1 MGLKL
6 FLNELIQY
14 FVSITPSAMLP
25 LVPPSILSPLH
36 LLAQADSGVIEQS
49 FSFPSLLNQAL
60 NGIGIVGILLVTA
73 LGLAITFG
81 VMRIINLAH
90 GEFIM
95 LGAYITFLMQDMF
108 KMDLI
113 LTIPFAF
120 LGAAIVGAIVEVT
133 IIRRLYGRPLETL
146 LATWGLSIVMQ
157 GVIKLIFT
165 AQLKYVKSPAYLSG
179 SIDFLKDEAGAT
191 LVSLSYYRFFIIVV
205 ALALLGITMYLF
217 YGTSWGRQVRAVT
230 QNRTMAQ
237 CLGVNTKL
245 VDMGTFAYGCGL
257 AGVAGAVISALKTVS
272 PPMGQDYLV
281 DAWMVV
287 VTGGVDKLIGILAG
301 SLLIGESNAIIAF
314 FLNDPSAR
322 VIVLAA
328 VIVLIRYRPEG
339 LFTVQ
344 KRS

>member
-1 MGLKL
+1 
-6 FLNELIQY
+6 
-14 FVSITPSAMLP
+14 MLD
-25 LVPPSILSPLH
+25 LALSSMMTSPVY
-36 LLAQADSGVIEQS
+36 LLAQEAAAEATEAAGES
-49 FSFPSLLNQAL
+49 FSYTSLANQAL
-60 NGIGIVGILLVTA
+60 NGIGIVGILLLTA

-95 LGAYITFLMQDMF
+95 LGAYITFWLQDTF
-108 KMDLI
+108 QMDL
-113 LTIPFAF
+113 LMTIPFAF
-120 LGAAIVGAIVEVT
+120 IGTALVGALVELT

-146 LATWGLSIVMQ
+146 LATWGLSIVLQ

-165 AQLKYVKSPAYLSG
+165 AQLKYVKAPPYLSG
-179 SIDFLKDEAGAT
+179 GIDLLKDEAGSVV
-191 LVSLSYYRFFIIVV
+191 VSISYYRFFIVVV
-205 ALALLGITMYLF
+205 ALALLAITMFLF
-217 YGTSWGRQVRAVT
+217 YCTSWGRQVRAVT
-230 QNRTMAQ
+230 QNRSMSQ

-257 AGVAGAVISALKTVS
+257 AGIAGAVISALKTVA

-281 DAWMVV
+281 DSWMVV

-301 SLLIGESNAIIAF
+301 AFLIGESKAVIAF
-314 FLNDPSAR
+314 LLNDPTAR
-322 VIVLAA
+322 VLVLGA

-344 KRS
+344 KRT

>member
-1 MGLKL
+1 MLDL
-6 FLNELIQY
+6 TFSSLY
-14 FVSITPSAMLP
+14 FF
-25 LVPPSILSPLH
+25 
-36 LLAQADSGVIEQS
+36 AQEGGI
-49 FSFPSLLNQAL
+49 SFPSLLNQAL
-60 NGIGIVGILLVTA
+60 NGIGIVGILLLTG

-95 LGAYITFLMQDMF
+95 LGAYVTFVMQDVF
-108 KMDLI
+108 KLDL
-113 LTIPFAF
+113 LMTIPFSF
-120 LGAAIVGAIVEVT
+120 IVTAIIGGIVELT

-146 LATWGLSIVMQ
+146 LATWGLSIVLQ
-157 GVIKLIFT
+157 GVVKLIFT

-179 SIDFLKDEAGAT
+179 NFLLMSDAQGAP
-191 LVSLSYYRFFIIVV
+191 LIAISYYRMFIVAV
-205 ALALLGITMYLF
+205 ALALLGLTIYLF

-230 QNRTMAQ
+230 QNRDMAK
-237 CLGVNTKL
+237 CLGVNTQL

-257 AGVAGAVISALKTVS
+257 AGVAGSVISALKTVA

-301 SLLIGESNAIIAF
+301 SFLIGEANALIAF
-314 FLNDPSAR
+314 VLNDPLAR

-339 LFTVQ
+339 LFTIQ
-344 KRS
+344 KRT

>member
-1 MGLKL
+1 MLDSAL
-6 FLNELIQY
+6 Q
-14 FVSITPSAMLP
+14 SISSSLY
-25 LVPPSILSPLH
+25 V
-36 LLAQADSGVIEQS
+36 LAQEEAVTEGIDITT
-49 FSFPSLLNQAL
+49 LLNQAL
-60 NGIGIVGILLVTA
+60 NGIGIVGILLLTGM
-73 LGLAITFG
+73 GLAITFG

-95 LGAYITFLMQDMF
+95 LGAYVTFVMQDVF
-108 KMDLI
+108 QMDL
-113 LTIPFAF
+113 LMTIPFAF
-120 LGAAIVGAIVEVT
+120 IVTAIIGGIVEWT

-146 LATWGLSIVMQ
+146 LATWGLSIVLQ
-157 GVIKLIFT
+157 GVVKLIFT
-165 AQLKYVKSPAYLSG
+165 AQLKYVKSPSYLSG
-179 SIDFLKDEAGAT
+179 NLA
-191 LVSLSYYRFFIIVV
+191 LVSDSAGSPLIAISYYRLFIIAI
-205 ALALLGITMYLF
+205 ALALLGLTMYLF
-217 YGTSWGRQVRAVT
+217 YGTSWGREIRAVT
-230 QNRTMAQ
+230 QNRDMAK

-257 AGVAGAVISALKTVS
+257 AGIAGAVISALKTVA

-301 SLLIGESNAIIAF
+301 SFLIGEANAVIAF
-314 FLNDPSAR
+314 ILNDPTAR

-344 KRS
+344 KRT

>member
-1 MGLKL
+1 
-6 FLNELIQY
+6 
-14 FVSITPSAMLP
+14 MLDAA
-25 LVPPSILSPLH
+25 LSSILFPL
-36 LLAQADSGVIEQS
+36 LPIFFLAQEEAEAVGG
-49 FSFPSLLNQAL
+49 FSMASLLNQTL
-60 NGIGIVGILLVTA
+60 NGIGIVGILLLTG

-95 LGAYITFLMQDMF
+95 LGAYVTFVMQDWF
-108 KMDLI
+108 GMDLL

-120 LGAAIVGAIVEVT
+120 IVTAIIGAIVELT

-146 LATWGLSIVMQ
+146 LATWGLSIVLQ
-157 GVIKLIFT
+157 GVVKLIFT

-179 SIDFLKDEAGAT
+179 NVLLMSDASGSPLIAI
-191 LVSLSYYRFFIIVV
+191 SYYRLFIVAI
-205 ALALLGITMYLF
+205 ALALLALTIYLF
-217 YGTSWGRQVRAVT
+217 YSTAWGREIRAVT
-230 QNRTMAQ
+230 QNRDMAK

-257 AGVAGAVISALKTVS
+257 AGVAGAVISALKTVA

-301 SLLIGESNAIIAF
+301 SLLIGEANAIIAF
-314 FLNDPSAR
+314 ILNDPTAR

-328 VIVLIRYRPEG
+328 VIVLIRYKPEG

>member
-1 MGLKL
+1 
-6 FLNELIQY
+6 
-14 FVSITPSAMLP
+14 MLD
-25 LVPPSILSPLH
+25 LAFSSMLSSPAY
-36 LLAQADSGVIEQS
+36 LLAQEAAAEATGES
-49 FSFPSLLNQAL
+49 FSYTSLANQAL
-60 NGIGIVGILLVTA
+60 NGIGIVGILLLTA

-95 LGAYITFLMQDMF
+95 LGAYITFWMQDTF
-108 KMDLI
+108 QMDL
-113 LTIPFAF
+113 LMTIPFAF
-120 LGAAIVGAIVEVT
+120 IGTALVGALVELT

-146 LATWGLSIVMQ
+146 LATWGLSIVLQ

-165 AQLKYVKSPAYLSG
+165 AQLKYVKAPSYLSG
-179 SIDFLKDEAGAT
+179 SIDLVKDEAGSV
-191 LVSLSYYRFFIIVV
+191 LVSMSYYRSFIVVV
-205 ALALLGITMYLF
+205 ALALLGITMFLF
-217 YGTSWGRQVRAVT
+217 YGTSWGRQIRAVT
-230 QNRTMAQ
+230 QNRSMSQ

-245 VDMGTFAYGCGL
+245 IDMGTFAYGCGL
-257 AGVAGAVISALKTVS
+257 AGIAGTVISALKTVS

-281 DAWMVV
+281 DSWMVV

-301 SLLIGESNAIIAF
+301 AFLIGESNAIIAF
-314 FLNDPSAR
+314 LLNDPTAR
-322 VIVLAA
+322 VLVLGA

>member
-1 MGLKL
+1 MLDSAL
-6 FLNELIQY
+6 H
-14 FVSITPSAMLP
+14 SISSALY
-25 LVPPSILSPLH
+25 V
-36 LLAQADSGVIEQS
+36 LAQEEAATGGIDITT
-49 FSFPSLLNQAL
+49 LLNQAL
-60 NGIGIVGILLVTA
+60 NGIGIVGILLLTGM
-73 LGLAITFG
+73 GLAITFG

-95 LGAYITFLMQDMF
+95 LGAYVTFVMQDVF
-108 KMDLI
+108 QMDL
-113 LTIPFAF
+113 LMTIPFAF
-120 LGAAIVGAIVEVT
+120 IVTAIIGGIVEWT

-146 LATWGLSIVMQ
+146 LATWGLSIVLQ
-157 GVIKLIFT
+157 GVVKLIFT

-179 SIDFLKDEAGAT
+179 NLALMSDSDGSPLIAI
-191 LVSLSYYRFFIIVV
+191 SYYRMFIIAI
-205 ALALLGITMYLF
+205 ALALLGVTMYLF
-217 YGTSWGRQVRAVT
+217 YGTAWGREIRAVT
-230 QNRTMAQ
+230 QNRDMAK

-257 AGVAGAVISALKTVS
+257 AGIAGSVISALKTVA

-301 SLLIGESNAIIAF
+301 SLLIGEANAIIAF
-314 FLNDPSAR
+314 ILNDPTAR

-339 LFTVQ
+339 LFTIQ
-344 KRS
+344 KRT